1 MIKKLMQLIFM
12 DKDGRAA
19 AKRLQESQVQIA
31 AAEAA
36 AAKSDTSED
45 TDAPDNAPAS
55 DRDILL
61 EQTMDLYRQRRA
73 EYEQL
78 DEDVRAKLTKLA
90 DDKMGNK
97 DSQSE

>member
-36 AAKSDTSED
+36 AAKSDSSED
-45 TDAPDNAPAS
+45 TDAPDSAPAS

>member
-1 MIKKLMQLIFM
+1 MIKKIMQLIFM
-12 DKDGRAA
+12 DRRGRAA
-19 AKRLQESQVQIA
+19 AKRLQESQTQIA

-36 AAKSDTSED
+36 AAKPDASED
-45 TDAPDNAPAS
+45 TDAPDSARAS